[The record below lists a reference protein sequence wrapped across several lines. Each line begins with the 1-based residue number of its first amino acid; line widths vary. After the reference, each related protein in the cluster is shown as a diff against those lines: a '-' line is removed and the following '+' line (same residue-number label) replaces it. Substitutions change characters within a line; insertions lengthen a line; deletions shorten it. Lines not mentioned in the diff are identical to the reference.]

1 MKIKSSPWG
10 SVQHQHEIAPGI
22 ISVSTAGHGGIWLS
36 FERQAQLPAW
46 ALQVPSSYCSK
57 PMWWEE
63 DCESQVIMYVFFEE
77 IEKLHGAFPWFLSKE
92 KLAKYIQQ
100 FGYLNFPQ
108 AA

>member
-36 FERQAQLPAW
+36 PERQAQLPAW
-46 ALQVPSSYCSK
+46 ALEISSSYCEK
-57 PMWWEE
+57 PTWWEE
-63 DCESQVIMYVFFEE
+63 DCEAMVIAYVFWEE
-77 IEKLHGAFPWFLSKE
+77 LKRYYPAAITKE